1 MRTTLYFFLGVIITI
16 VIGNSII
23 IFADSDTKITY
34 SNWILI
40 TNSLIA
46 VGLSAMILLKDR
58 DSNEADKTNILLTLG
73 LIFWFIANIIW
84 AYYELVLDIVSPVPS
99 LADLFLLSAYG
110 FLIYR
115 LINIYKKLGHIINK
129 KILLLI
135 ISGTGLFLIYI
146 LNLTLELSELSNFRG
161 LMLFIVTIAYP
172 TLNSILTVLALM
184 ILLGIKNE
192 KHHFIPWIC
201 ELVGFLAIV
210 VGDSWFA
217 IIVLTAF
224 VEQIWMS
231 ALLLSA
237 HYLLIAAG
245 LIWYL
250 RYTIKWQSKDILYKI
265 IINIRG
271 RNETSKKVLFSSIII
286 ISFLIF
292 AGFYYTNVFSGDEDK
307 DFFIKKSSFYP
318 QLSSSSS
325 SSSSSS
331 KYSDDDNIKKEFV
344 VGAILPFT
352 GSFSSLGK
360 SVKVALEK
368 AEYDVNKHFEKM
380 NSSSSSPHF
389 TLLMANSKTTPE
401 ETLVA
406 IKKLHEHGA
415 NIIVGPSIGS
425 TVLAAKEYADAN
437 NITLISYSSTSS
449 SLSIEGDNLF
459 RLVPDDTYQGKI
471 VAERMIKDGIKVIV
485 PIWRG
490 GLYSNDLYKS
500 TKYYFEKLGG
510 EVEEGINYKPYTGK
524 FATSLHRINFLM
536 WNQELEKL
544 NAIVA
549 DAIKKYGAN
558 SVGVYV
564 ISFDEIT
571 PILIQSTLY
580 ENLGKVRW
588 YGADKIAQNHQITK
602 NIDAALFA
610 MKTHLSNPLYSIDSE
625 SKKLHDLKEVLKKQL
640 HEVGSITYPALAYD
654 SYWIAALSLDKNNT
668 IYNNNNSNNGNL
680 TKSFKEIIV
689 ETAES
694 FDEGISGK
702 IKLNKAGDRLDGNYD
717 FWIVAKDNDT
727 QSYEWKKEEQMLE

>member
-23 IFADSDTKITY
+23 IFADSDTKMTY

-46 VGLSAMILLKDR
+46 VGLSAMILVKDK
-58 DSNEADKTNILLTLG
+58 DSKEGDKTNILLTLG

-84 AYYELVLDIVSPVPS
+84 AYYEVVLDIVSPVPS
-99 LADLFLLSAYG
+99 LADVFLLSAYG

-115 LINIYKKLGHIINK
+115 LINIYKKLGYITNK

-135 ISGTGLFLIYI
+135 ISATGLFLIYI
-146 LNLTLELSELSNFRG
+146 LNLTLDLSELSNFRG

-250 RYTIKWQSKDILYKI
+250 RYYIKWQSKDLIYKI
-265 IINIRG
+265 MINIR
-271 RNETSKKVLFSSIII
+271 RRRRENETFKRVLFSSIII

-325 SSSSSS
+325 
-331 KYSDDDNIKKEFV
+331 KYSDDDNINKEFV

-380 NSSSSSPHF
+380 NSSSSSSSPPHF

-437 NITLISYSSTSS
+437 NIILISYSSTSS

-544 NAIVA
+544 NALVA
-549 DAIKKYGAN
+549 DAIKKYGVN

-588 YGADKIAQNHQITK
+588 YGSDKIAQNHQITK

-625 SKKLHDLKEVLKKQL
+625 SKKLHDLKEVLEKQL

-654 SYWIAALSLDKNNT
+654 SYWVAALSLDKNNT
-668 IYNNNNSNNGNL
+668 NNNNNGNL
-680 TKSFKEIIV
+680 TKSFKEIV
-689 ETAES
+689 PETAES
-694 FDEGISGK
+694 FDDGISGK
-702 IKLNKAGDRLDGNYD
+702 IKLNKTGDRLDGNFD

-727 QSYEWKKEEQMLE
+727 QSYEWKKE

>member
-1 MRTTLYFFLGVIITI
+1 M
-16 VIGNSII
+16 
-23 IFADSDTKITY
+23 
-34 SNWILI
+34 
-40 TNSLIA
+40 
-46 VGLSAMILLKDR
+46 
-58 DSNEADKTNILLTLG
+58 
-73 LIFWFIANIIW
+73 
-84 AYYELVLDIVSPVPS
+84 
-99 LADLFLLSAYG
+99 
-110 FLIYR
+110 
-115 LINIYKKLGHIINK
+115 INI
-129 KILLLI
+129 
-135 ISGTGLFLIYI
+135 SRRRR
-146 LNLTLELSELSNFRG
+146 E
-161 LMLFIVTIAYP
+161 
-172 TLNSILTVLALM
+172 
-184 ILLGIKNE
+184 
-192 KHHFIPWIC
+192 
-201 ELVGFLAIV
+201 
-210 VGDSWFA
+210 
-217 IIVLTAF
+217 
-224 VEQIWMS
+224 
-231 ALLLSA
+231 
-237 HYLLIAAG
+237 
-245 LIWYL
+245 
-250 RYTIKWQSKDILYKI
+250 
-265 IINIRG
+265 
-271 RNETSKKVLFSSIII
+271 NETFKRVLFSSIII

-318 QLSSSSS
+318 QLS

-380 NSSSSSPHF
+380 NSSSHF
-389 TLLMANSKTTPE
+389 TLLMANSKTSPE
-401 ETLVA
+401 ESLVA

-437 NITLISYSSTSS
+437 NIILISYSSTSS

-544 NAIVA
+544 NALVA

-588 YGADKIAQNHQITK
+588 YGSDKIAQNHQITK

-625 SKKLHDLKEVLKKQL
+625 SKKLHDLKEVLEKQL

-654 SYWIAALSLDKNNT
+654 SYWVAALSLDKNNT
-668 IYNNNNSNNGNL
+668 NFNNNNNENI
-680 TKSFKEIIV
+680 TKKSFKEIIR

-694 FDEGISGK
+694 FDDGISGK
-702 IKLNKAGDRLDGNYD
+702 IKLNKAGDRLDGNFD

-727 QSYEWKKEEQMLE
+727 QSYEWEKEQNFTTESSFKR

>member
-1 MRTTLYFFLGVIITI
+1 M
-16 VIGNSII
+16 
-23 IFADSDTKITY
+23 
-34 SNWILI
+34 I

-46 VGLSAMILLKDR
+46 AGLSAMIFIKNK
-58 DSNEADKTNILLTLG
+58 DSNEEDKTNILLTLG
-73 LIFWFIANIIW
+73 LVFWFIANIIW

-115 LINIYKKLGHIINK
+115 LLCIYRKLGHITNK
-129 KILLLI
+129 KILLLL
-135 ISGTGLFLIYI
+135 ISGSGLFLIYI
-146 LNLTLELSELSNFRG
+146 LNLTLDLTELSNFRG
-161 LMLFIVTIAYP
+161 LMLFVVTIAYP
-172 TLNSILTVLALM
+172 TLNSILTVLALL
-184 ILLGIKNE
+184 ILLRIKNE
-192 KHHFIPWIC
+192 KHRFIPWIC

-224 VEQIWMS
+224 VEQLWMS

-237 HYLLIAAG
+237 HYLLIAGG

-250 RYTIKWQSKDILYKI
+250 RYYIKWQSKDLIYKI
-265 IINIRG
+265 ITNTR
-271 RNETSKKVLFSSIII
+271 RRKKNKTFKKILLSSTIL

-292 AGFYYTNVFSGDEDK
+292 ASVYYTNIYSGDQGNE
-307 DFFIKKSSFYP
+307 FFIKKSSSYP
-318 QLSSSSS
+318 QLFSSIYNEE
-325 SSSSSS
+325 SS
-331 KYSDDDNIKKEFV
+331 KDFV

-360 SVKVALEK
+360 SIKVALEK

-380 NSSSSSPHF
+380 NSSSHF
-389 TLLMANSKTTPE
+389 NLLMANSKTSPE
-401 ETLVA
+401 DSLAA
-406 IKKLHEHGA
+406 IKKLHEYGA
-415 NIIVGPSIGS
+415 NIIVGPAIGS
-425 TVLAAKEYADAN
+425 TVYAAKEYADAN
-437 NITLISYSSTSS
+437 NIILISYSSTSS

-459 RLVPDDTYQGKI
+459 RLVPDDTDQGRI
-471 VAERMIKDGIKVIV
+471 VAERMISDGIKVIV

-500 TKYYFEKLGG
+500 TKSSFEQLGG
-510 EVEEGINYKPYTGK
+510 KVEEGINYKPYTGK

-544 NAIVA
+544 NAIVS
-549 DAIKKYGAN
+549 DAVKKYGAK

-571 PILIQSTLY
+571 PILIQSTIY

-588 YGADKIAQNHQITK
+588 YGSDKIAQNHQITK
-602 NIDAALFA
+602 NVDSALFA
-610 MKTHLSNPLYSIDSE
+610 MKTNFSNPLYSIDSE
-625 SKKLHDLKEVLKKQL
+625 SKKYHDLKEVLEKQL
-640 HEVGSITYPALAYD
+640 HEVSSITYPALAYD

-668 IYNNNNSNNGNL
+668 TFNNSNNGNL
-680 TKSFKEIIV
+680 TKSFEEIIR
-689 ETAES
+689 ETADS

-702 IKLNKAGDRLDGNYD
+702 IKLNKAGDRIGGNYD
-717 FWIVAKDNDT
+717 FWIVGKDNDT
-727 QSYEWKKEEQMLE
+727 QNYEWEKEHKLE

>member
-23 IFADSDTKITY
+23 IFAESDTKITY

-46 VGLSAMILLKDR
+46 VGLSAMILVKDR
-58 DSNEADKTNILLTLG
+58 DSKEGDKTNILLTLG

-84 AYYELVLDIVSPVPS
+84 AYYEVVLDIVSPVPS
-99 LADLFLLSAYG
+99 LADIFLLSAYG

-115 LINIYKKLGHIINK
+115 LINIYKKLGYITNK

-146 LNLTLELSELSNFRG
+146 LNLTLDLSELSNFRG

-250 RYTIKWQSKDILYKI
+250 RYYIKWQSKDLIYKI
-265 IINIRG
+265 IINIRRRRRRG
-271 RNETSKKVLFSSIII
+271 KNETFKRILFSSIII

-292 AGFYYTNVFSGDEDK
+292 TGFYYTNVFSGDEDK
-307 DFFIKKSSFYP
+307 DFFIKKSSSYP
-318 QLSSSSS
+318 QLSLS

-331 KYSDDDNIKKEFV
+331 KYSEDDNIKKDFV

-360 SVKVALEK
+360 SLKVALEK
-368 AEYDVNKHFEKM
+368 AEYDVNKHFEQM
-380 NSSSSSPHF
+380 NSSSHF
-389 TLLMANSKTTPE
+389 TLLMANSKTSPE
-401 ETLVA
+401 ETVVA

-415 NIIVGPSIGS
+415 NIVVGPSIGS

-459 RLVPDDTYQGKI
+459 RLVPDDTSQGKL
-471 VAERMIKDGIKVIV
+471 VAEKMIKDGIKVIV

-500 TKYYFEKLGG
+500 TKSYFEKLGG

-549 DAIKKYGAN
+549 DAIKKYGAD

-588 YGADKIAQNHQITK
+588 YGSDKIAQNHQITK

-610 MKTHLSNPLYSIDSE
+610 MKTHLSNPLFSIDGE
-625 SKKLHDLKEVLKKQL
+625 SKKLHDLEEVLEKQL
-640 HEVGSITYPALAYD
+640 HEVGSITYSALAYD

-668 IYNNNNSNNGNL
+668 TFNSSNNNGNL
-680 TKSFKEIIV
+680 TKSFNDIV
-689 ETAES
+689 RETTES
-694 FDEGISGK
+694 FDEGVSGK
-702 IKLNKAGDRLDGNYD
+702 IELNKAGDRLDGNYD

-727 QSYEWKKEEQMLE
+727 QSYEWEKEH